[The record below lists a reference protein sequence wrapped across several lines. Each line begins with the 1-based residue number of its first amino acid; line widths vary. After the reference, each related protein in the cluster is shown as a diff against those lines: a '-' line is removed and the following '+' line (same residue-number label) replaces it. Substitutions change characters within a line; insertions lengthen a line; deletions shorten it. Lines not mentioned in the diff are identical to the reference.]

1 MCVFVCVYSCVYPY
15 ARGRRE
21 GPPEAKKEGEPTG
34 DDFVSVGLKSTMG
47 FFGSMKRNK
56 SKKMKDGST
65 RETTTKRRVEID
77 DDDAGEE
84 GASGQLQ
91 RVVEEFPERMDSKE
105 TTPRGLS
112 HHTHHVRKS
121 LRAKTMELHGFA
133 MSDSKRALV
142 LGAVEELLDDYDED
156 AGSSSILMDELTIY
170 RTTFRT
176 LRRLL
181 EMELAKKKSGVQTNH
196 EVCISSVENA
206 LNLANALIL
215 QFHGSEASK
224 DAVSLL
230 DPVAR
235 GFVGQF
241 YSNKESLSSTLLA
254 QNMAELSLS
263 MRTNSFPR
271 EESSGDLSG
280 QLSGDSSEQF
290 NSARV
295 SIDLRRDD
303 RIVSWSSFDVFKFAK
318 DPKVNG
324 YPLRTLA
331 MQLFEHFRLF
341 DSLPL
346 KETRV
351 SVFLKEI
358 ESLYKQ
364 VAYHNNVHAT
374 DVTQAMAYF
383 IDSGLIEQLEPV
395 HVFTLLL
402 STVVHDVGHP
412 GFNNSF
418 LVDSK
423 SEAAERW
430 NNSSVNE
437 NGHLFTT
444 YELLEKHKVLKAFAP
459 EEQSKIT
466 FWLRKII
473 LHTDMEFH
481 GELLQKMIKEVEM
494 EVNELGDPR
503 PIKEWNSVWIPL
515 AFIVHCADISNPARP
530 YELAFPWATMITDE
544 FYIQGDRTRDL
555 MMKVD
560 SFLDRKL
567 AKPGTTQNN
576 QLGFIKFVV
585 KPTLAIL
592 KAVLPSVD
600 LLIEILNTNVRAY
613 EEAVEPAKT

>member
-1 MCVFVCVYSCVYPY
+1 
-15 ARGRRE
+15 
-21 GPPEAKKEGEPTG
+21 
-34 DDFVSVGLKSTMG
+34 MG
-47 FFGSMKRNK
+47 FFGSMRRNK
-56 SKKMKDGST
+56 SKKTRDGST
-65 RETTTKRRVEID
+65 TATMTTTGRRAEVDGD
-77 DDDAGEE
+77 DDDDREE
-84 GASGQLQ
+84 GSSGQF
-91 RVVEEFPERMDSKE
+91 RREAEDAFPERVDSKE
-105 TTPRGLS
+105 TSPRGLR

-121 LRAKTMELHGFA
+121 LRAKTMELQGFA
-133 MSDSKRALV
+133 ISESKRALV
-142 LGAVEELLDDYDED
+142 LEAVGDLLDDYDTGAE
-156 AGSSSILMDELTIY
+156 SSSMLMDELTVY

-181 EMELAKKKSGVQTNH
+181 EMELSKKKSGLETNH
-196 EVCISSVENA
+196 EVCIRSVENA
-206 LNLANALIL
+206 LNLTNALIL
-215 QFHGSEASK
+215 QLHGSEASK
-224 DAVSLL
+224 DAVDML
-230 DPVAR
+230 DPAAQ
-235 GFVGQF
+235 GFIGQF

-254 QNMAELSLS
+254 QNMAQLSLS

-271 EESSGDLSG
+271 EDSSGDLSG
-280 QLSGDSSEQF
+280 CRSGDSSEHL
-290 NSARV
+290 NSARA

-318 DPKVNG
+318 DPKTNG

-346 KETRV
+346 KQTRV
-351 SVFLKEI
+351 SAFVKAI
-358 ESLYKQ
+358 EGSYKQ
-364 VAYHNNVHAT
+364 VTYHNNVHAT

-383 IDSGLIEQLEPV
+383 IDSGLIEQLEPL

-412 GFNNSF
+412 GFNNAF

-423 SEAAERW
+423 TEAAARW

-444 YELLEKHKVLKAFAP
+444 YELLEKHKVLKDFAP

-466 FWLRKII
+466 FWLRKIV
-473 LHTDMEFH
+473 LYTDMEFH
-481 GELLQKMIKEVEM
+481 GELLQKMIKEAET
-494 EVNELGDPR
+494 EVNELGYPR
-503 PIKEWNSVWIPL
+503 PIKEWTNLWIPL
-515 AFIVHCADISNPARP
+515 AFIMHCADISNPARP
-530 YELAFPWATMITDE
+530 YDLAFAWATLITDE

-560 SFLDRKL
+560 PFLDRKL

-585 KPTLAIL
+585 KPTLAVL
-592 KAVLPSVD
+592 KTVIHSVD
-600 LLIEILNTNVRAY
+600 LLMEILNANVRAY
-613 EEAVEPAKT
+613 EEAVEEAKA